1 MPFHRFW
8 PKTKVRHFLSDSDYP
23 GVARVSEALQAH
35 MWPCMEMKTESH
47 DRSHDLAESKTQE
60 VKSKASPGDS
70 AAGNTSALEALLEE
84 TDCSTASQKEKTQK
98 KIGLKDDHL
107 LT

>member
-1 MPFHRFW
+1 
-8 PKTKVRHFLSDSDYP
+8 
-23 GVARVSEALQAH
+23 

-47 DRSHDLAESKTQE
+47 DRSHDPAESNAKTQE
-60 VKSKASPGDS
+60 VKSKTSPEES